1 MDNPTTENH
10 WAANPLN
17 PWDVNYDGDSDGWYD
32 RTAFDLPAPQG
43 EWSDR
48 IFTPSTQVVQ
58 PGIGD
63 LPFTNW
69 MEYDNDTRPDSN
81 DSDSDFESFITETMN
96 GMVTAHYQDFNL
108 TDGREVFKY
117 GTNPMDN
124 DTDGDMIPDW
134 YEYAKAWNESN
145 DNYSSF
151 LQIRV
156 DWIDPGTGGP
166 CDTSTNSCLA
176 VVIGRWNSWSS

>member
-48 IFTPSTQVVQ
+48 VFTPSSQVVQ

-81 DSDSDFESFITETMN
+81 DSDSDSESFITETMN
-96 GMVTAHYQDFNL
+96 GMVTAHYQDFNF

-156 DWIDPGTGGP
+156 DWIDPGT
-166 CDTSTNSCLA
+166 CLLYTSPSP
-176 VVIGRWNSWSS
+176 RD

>member
-1 MDNPTTENH
+1 
-10 WAANPLN
+10 
-17 PWDVNYDGDSDGWYD
+17 
-32 RTAFDLPAPQG
+32 
-43 EWSDR
+43 
-48 IFTPSTQVVQ
+48 
-58 PGIGD
+58 
-63 LPFTNW
+63 
-69 MEYDNDTRPDSN
+69 
-81 DSDSDFESFITETMN
+81 MN

-156 DWIDPGTGGP
+156 DWIDLELA
-166 CDTSTNSCLA
+166 DLVIRRRILSA
-176 VVIGRWNSWSS
+176 VVIGCWNSWSS